1 MRLTRS
7 IDLTNN
13 GDFLDEEIESEDREF
28 PLFWVPRENRPRPTS
43 MQSLRSPYFGVKYE
57 TLSPKRYPF
66 ERVFFPLTDEQF
78 NFMQGCPR
86 CGGKVNLPVECYGSD
101 EPFNYF
107 VCQPCEEKMN
117 MDTPFDFLRR

>member
-13 GDFLDEEIESEDREF
+13 GDFLDQDFVPEDREF
-28 PLFWVPRENRPRPTS
+28 PLFWVPMQNRPRPTTT
-43 MQSLRSPYFGVKYE
+43 QSLRSPYFGMKHD
-57 TLSPKRYPF
+57 TLSAKAHSF
-66 ERVFFPLTDEQF
+66 ERVFFPLTEEQF

-86 CGGKVNLPVECYGSD
+86 CGGEVKLPVECYGSP

-107 VCQPCEEKMN
+107 VCQPCEEEMN